1 MVWILVRLDLIGTI
15 RIGLFVRGGITA
27 TCTKMMLI
35 RCVFEESNGME
46 TGEGSRNYWHTHRQ
60 RCMFLLA
67 RAESR
72 RLFNKNDVYN
82 NYLSRYRRFV
92 YHHMAQLQPGTI
104 I

>member
-1 MVWILVRLDLIGTI
+1 MWFVIKMVWILVRLDLIGMI

-35 RCVFEESNGME
+35 RCVFDVLRESNGME
-46 TGEGSRNYWHTHRQ
+46 TGEGSRNYWHTHRR

-72 RLFNKNDVYN
+72 RLFNKNDV
-82 NYLSRYRRFV
+82 R
-92 YHHMAQLQPGTI
+92 
-104 I
+104 